1 MNKHSPTESDLYA
14 QLGVSSSK
22 AGVQAALGLERSTFF
37 CPLQA
42 DCCGDPLYLS
52 ALHADGAGTKSIVAY
67 LAFRET
73 GEPRWFRSLAQDSL
87 IMNIDDLACVNA
99 LENLTVCNT
108 IGRNR
113 RLIPDAAI
121 QEIIAGY
128 RETAAALTEDGIPV
142 RLSGGETADIGDL
155 VRTLVVD
162 SAVLGRVKK
171 NEVISTDNIMP
182 GDIIVGLSSTGQ
194 SRGEAA
200 PNSGIGSNGL
210 TLARHALL
218 SKHYAA
224 SYPEALD
231 SHCDSKN
238 VYSGPFKLS
247 DTPSELGMS
256 LASALLSPTRSYA
269 ALIKEVLAALGSE
282 LHGAIHCTGGGQ
294 TKILKFGRGCCY
306 LKDNLF
312 PVPPLFA
319 LIQKTT
325 ALPWSEMYTVFNM
338 GHRLELLLPER
349 RLAAIQAIAAQH
361 GIEARRIGSVIAAQ
375 SANQLILKTPFGE
388 FSYA

>member
-22 AGVQAALGLERSTFF
+22 AGVQAALGLERSAFF

-87 IMNIDDLACVNA
+87 IMHIDDLACVNA

-113 RLIPDAAI
+113 RLIPDTAI

-182 GDIIVGLSSTGQ
+182 GDIIVGDANGVVVIPPEMAEEIVSGAEKKLAYEAKRAEEIT
-194 SRGEAA
+194 RG
-200 PNSGIGSNGL
+200 
-210 TLARHALL
+210 
-218 SKHYAA
+218 
-224 SYPEALD
+224 
-231 SHCDSKN
+231 
-238 VYSGPFKLS
+238 VYMKPDIDEKL
-247 DTPSELGMS
+247 
-256 LASALLSPTRSYA
+256 RSMG
-269 ALIKEVLAALGSE
+269 VL
-282 LHGAIHCTGGGQ
+282 
-294 TKILKFGRGCCY
+294 
-306 LKDNLF
+306 
-312 PVPPLFA
+312 
-319 LIQKTT
+319 
-325 ALPWSEMYTVFNM
+325 
-338 GHRLELLLPER
+338 
-349 RLAAIQAIAAQH
+349 
-361 GIEARRIGSVIAAQ
+361 
-375 SANQLILKTPFGE
+375 
-388 FSYA
+388 